1 MGQSIETLIERE
13 SGSVYRDTDRERVGE
28 SIETLREIV
37 GQSIETLIE
46 RENGSVYRDTDRERE
61 WVSLQR
67 H

>member
-13 SGSVYRDTDRERVGE
+13 SGSVYRDT
-28 SIETLREIV
+28 
-37 GQSIETLIE
+37 E
-46 RENGSVYRDTDRERE
+46 RESGSVYRDTDRERE